1 MYIPLLLL
9 LLGHGLEDPLATGI
23 EEQLGRSIRKHC
35 RNRHRDTLD
44 RVHTDAD
51 VPAACAFAEH
61 HLPYLGIYEN
71 LF

>member
-9 LLGHGLEDPLATGI
+9 LLGHGLEDPLATGL
-23 EEQLGRSIRKHC
+23 EEQLGSCIRKHG